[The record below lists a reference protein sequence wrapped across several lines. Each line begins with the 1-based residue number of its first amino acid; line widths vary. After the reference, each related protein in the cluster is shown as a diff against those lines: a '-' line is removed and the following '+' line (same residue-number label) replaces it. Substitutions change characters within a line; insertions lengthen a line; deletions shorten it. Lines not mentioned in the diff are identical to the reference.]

1 MTSSYRNG
9 SSNGNG
15 KSKNKTTDRVTIA
28 LDEETSFILNK
39 IKKETTGSQ
48 SEIFRNALKF
58 YEKYGHLFDDA
69 SNSNKK
75 MNIYIDLLSGGEHV
89 ILDIDHYLSILRFI
103 EDSDDKEKF
112 WDEHREIS
120 HHHADQFKHD
130 IKTFSDVILR
140 LETCNLFKIIE
151 QSPSRY
157 TLLLGSDIAK
167 NFIKLL
173 LEEIIDGMGFKAEVK
188 EGFSKL
194 RVLIENP
201 IA

>member
-9 SSNGNG
+9 NGNG
-15 KSKNKTTDRVTIA
+15 RSKTTDRVTIA
-28 LDEETSFILNK
+28 LDEEASFILDR
-39 IKKETTGSQ
+39 IKKETKGSQ

-58 YEKYGHLFDDA
+58 YDKYAHLFDDE

-75 MNIYIDLLSGGEHV
+75 MNVYIELLSGGEHV

-103 EDSDDKEKF
+103 EDSDEKEKF
-112 WDEHREIS
+112 WEEHREIS

-140 LETCNLFKIIE
+140 LEACNLFKIIE

-157 TLLLGSDIAK
+157 TLLLGSDITK

-173 LEEIIDGMGFKAEVK
+173 LEEIIEGMGFKAEIK
-188 EGFSKL
+188 EGFAKL
-194 RVLIENP
+194 RILIDKQ